1 MASVIPWGL
10 GHTLSLLV
18 GSWSLF
24 QTGLSM
30 SILVEFV
37 TDDMTLI
44 SITPGCSL
52 SNSNSMQVE
61 KGMHQ
66 ADHHHGPLAHMLCL
80 VYQEEHLRTQWLT
93 AHSKNMDLAGCPEVK
108 ACGNDYASYPAL
120 SLHRKKKHKR
130 LLSQVTGQV
139 VSQVTGQVVLQVTG
153 QVVLQ
158 VTGQV
163 VSQVTGQVVSQVT
176 GQVVLQ
182 VTGQVVLQVTG
193 QVVLQVTGQV
203 VLQVTG
209 QVVLQVTGQVT
220 RRLSP
225 DRTNLTQFSHSP
237 VEVHRS
243 QGDIQWLYEDYLVSL
258 EHHLLGLALHMEQS
272 TRLKSSTEKTVHWFC
287 ALSESE
293 PANTY
298 LKVAMGNLAQTYE
311 SVEGHQIDTD
321 DTLFIQSLQ
330 IMCRQHRPVSQ
341 QQMEDITI
349 PSAVQLDQSSH
360 FTTIISISITL
371 YTDSI

>member
-1 MASVIPWGL
+1 MYCAWINDMATYLTNEDENVELQSADKFELYEYDDRYSRYIRRGYWDRWRDNPFGFIIGGVSYTFTP
-10 GHTLSLLV
+10 
-18 GSWSLF
+18 
-24 QTGLSM
+24 GLSM

-80 VYQEEHLRTQWLT
+80 VYQEEHLMTQWLT

-108 ACGNDYASYPAL
+108 V
-120 SLHRKKKHKR
+120 R
-130 LLSQVTGQV
+130 GQV

-163 VSQVTGQVVSQVT
+163 VSQVMGQVVSQVT

-203 VLQVTG
+203 VLQALGQHLLPDPALILRGDKKAVPLTG
-209 QVVLQVTGQVT
+209 PTSLSSATPLLRSIVPRGTSSGFTRCFWTLPPKRVVPPLKPPISLDATVSEFQRFLSRIAAHKV
-220 RRLSP
+220 LSP
-225 DRTNLTQFSHSP
+225 SP
-237 VEVHRS
+237 K
-243 QGDIQWLYEDYLVSL
+243 
-258 EHHLLGLALHMEQS
+258 A
-272 TRLKSSTEKTVHWFC
+272 TP
-287 ALSESE
+287 LS
-293 PANTY
+293 
-298 LKVAMGNLAQTYE
+298 
-311 SVEGHQIDTD
+311 
-321 DTLFIQSLQ
+321 
-330 IMCRQHRPVSQ
+330 C
-341 QQMEDITI
+341 I
-349 PSAVQLDQSSH
+349 PFLR
-360 FTTIISISITL
+360 
-371 YTDSI
+371 

>member
-1 MASVIPWGL
+1 MYCAWINDMATYLTNEDENVELQSADKFELDNPFGFIIGGVSYTFTP
-10 GHTLSLLV
+10 
-18 GSWSLF
+18 
-24 QTGLSM
+24 GLSI

-108 ACGNDYASYPAL
+108 GSPLLGAVGEGHLLEISLLYCAQHVATIMPAIL
-120 SLHRKKKHKR
+120 PCPCTGRKNTKR

-139 VSQVTGQVVLQVTG
+139 VSQVTGQVVLQVTGQVVLQVTG

-193 QVVLQVTGQV
+193 QVEV

-209 QVVLQVTGQVT
+209 QVV
-220 RRLSP
+220 
-225 DRTNLTQFSHSP
+225 
-237 VEVHRS
+237 
-243 QGDIQWLYEDYLVSL
+243 
-258 EHHLLGLALHMEQS
+258 
-272 TRLKSSTEKTVHWFC
+272 C
-287 ALSESE
+287 
-293 PANTY
+293 
-298 LKVAMGNLAQTYE
+298 
-311 SVEGHQIDTD
+311 
-321 DTLFIQSLQ
+321 
-330 IMCRQHRPVSQ
+330 
-341 QQMEDITI
+341 
-349 PSAVQLDQSSH
+349 
-360 FTTIISISITL
+360 
-371 YTDSI
+371 